1 MENTVTTSRVAAAS
15 DGPLRPAVSATGPR
29 TTAVRAVEGL
39 AMTTDGRCM
48 QQGLAPSIAEGLV
61 PGIVKARA
69 LRVLPSRILSKIEP
83 ISGRKH
89 TELNRQTRVVERL
102 VSYRKQTTATCSNRQ
117 KIQKWTST
125 FLPEIVQAR
134 MLSFSL
140 RSRQTILPEGGKL

>member
-89 TELNRQTRVVERL
+89 T
-102 VSYRKQTTATCSNRQ
+102 
-117 KIQKWTST
+117 
-125 FLPEIVQAR
+125 
-134 MLSFSL
+134 
-140 RSRQTILPEGGKL
+140 